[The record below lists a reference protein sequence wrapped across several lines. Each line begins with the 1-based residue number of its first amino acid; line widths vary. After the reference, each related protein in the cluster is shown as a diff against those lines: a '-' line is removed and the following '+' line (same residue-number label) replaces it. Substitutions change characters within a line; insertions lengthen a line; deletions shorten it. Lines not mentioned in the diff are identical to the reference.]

1 MTDRDSLRV
10 EWCAGNQQW
19 VVLGGGLPAGTAW
32 AGYASCAAA
41 LREANAIADDIG
53 VKVIFPTAEEK
64 RP

>member
-10 EWCAGNQQW
+10 VWCAVNQQW
-19 VVLGGGLPAGTAW
+19 EVFGGGLPAGISW
-32 AGYASCAAA
+32 AGYASRAAA
-41 LREANAIADDIG
+41 LREADAIAHDIG